1 MGDHQGP
8 RGSAERRV
16 WQLSVLMAAGAV
28 AVTLPRIGLEV
39 PDLTW
44 PSIVCLVLIPGFA
57 LAEIVVIHLP
67 AQRSSHSHTLR
78 ELPAIAGLTFLP
90 TGEYLLAY
98 VLGGGLALMVWS
110 HQRGLKL
117 VFNLSMFGLEA
128 ALGIAVYTWILG
140 VDGDPISPL
149 AWGAALAAVL
159 VTDLISAAAVTAAIS
174 LTEGKLDR
182 EVMREALRS
191 GVPAAAVNTCVAL
204 LFVTLVVARPTA
216 LPLLGAI
223 VVLLVLGYRVYVSLA
238 RGYAQTQQLYEFV
251 EVTSRTTEIEEV
263 IPAILAESARLL
275 KAERAQMAVLA
286 QVDNRDS
293 LRMVTWEDGVRRD
306 ESITTDQELKQMWWS
321 SAFDGTSVLRKSDS
335 GSTSGTDG
343 PRDGIA
349 VAMRDDTSVIGV
361 LHVSDRSFD
370 EETFGPED
378 LRLFE
383 ALAAHATVA
392 LSKARAIERL
402 KNVAEERRHEAMHDS
417 LTGLANRRAFT
428 LEVEEAM
435 ARGRQGAVLLMDLD
449 DFKDVNDTLGH
460 TAGDALLRVTGDRL
474 DLEAPGLVARLGGD
488 EFAVLL
494 LEGGL
499 DAAVEVA
506 QRLRDAVTRPVHL
519 SDVDLIT
526 SASFGVAELSG
537 TASSSDDLLA
547 QADVAMYSAKE
558 ARTGVESYRAADG
571 VAIERRLVLAAD
583 LGNALERGE
592 LEVWFQ
598 PQARLSDGAVS
609 GFEALLRWSHPQFGW
624 VPPPEVVAVAQ
635 RTGLV
640 RPLTD
645 YILDRA
651 LLGRVAWQRAGFDLE
666 VAVNVT
672 PRDIADLS
680 LVARVQQAL
689 SRAGVPASA
698 LVIEVT
704 ESDALGDPERSMIVL
719 NGLAHLGVRLSVDDF
734 GTGYS
739 SLAYLERLPVHE
751 VKIDQSFVF
760 RLERD
765 ASDSTILRATVNLA
779 HDLGLRVV
787 AEGVE
792 SEVSRQLVADLG
804 CDVYQGYGLSR
815 PITDVAV
822 LPWLRVQP
830 APQLSNRSF
839 VELVSVEKDHGTA
852 AV

>member
-1 MGDHQGP
+1 MGDDQDTS
-8 RGSAERRV
+8 RTAERRV
-16 WQLSVLMAAGAV
+16 WQLSALMAFGAAALV
-28 AVTLPRIGLEV
+28 GFHVELTPS
-39 PDLTW
+39 DLAW
-44 PSIVCLVLIPGFA
+44 PSIVCLALIPAFV

-78 ELPAIAGLTFLP
+78 ELPAITGLTFLP
-90 TGEYLLAY
+90 FGEYVLAY
-98 VLGGGLALMVWS
+98 VVGGGLALLLWS

-117 VFNLSMFGLEA
+117 VFNVAMFALEA
-128 ALGIAVYTWILG
+128 ALGVTVYMLVLG
-140 VDGDPISPL
+140 GGDPISPL
-149 AWGAALAAVL
+149 AWAAALAAVL
-159 VTDLISAAAVTAAIS
+159 VTDLISASAVTAAIS
-174 LTEGKLDR
+174 LTEGRLDR
-182 EVMREALRS
+182 EVMGEALRS
-191 GVPAAAVNTCVAL
+191 GVPAAVVNTCVAL
-204 LFVTLVVARPTA
+204 LFVTLVVARPSS

-251 EVTSRTTEIEEV
+251 EVTSRSTEIEDV

-275 KAERAQMAVLA
+275 KADRAQLAVVESA
-286 QVDNRDS
+286 GV
-293 LRMVTWEDGVRRD
+293 LRLVTWEAGQDREEEVPHL
-306 ESITTDQELKQMWWS
+306 QELEDAWWG
-321 SAFDGTSVLRKSDS
+321 SALTGPSVLMPSDS
-335 GSTSGTDG
+335 GADATSASGDA
-343 PRDGIA
+343 RDGIA
-349 VAMRDDTSVIGV
+349 VAMRDDTEIVGV
-361 LHVSDRSFD
+361 LHVSNRSFD
-370 EETFGPED
+370 GETFGPED

-402 KNVAEERRHEAMHDS
+402 KRAAEERQYEAMHDP
-417 LTGLANRRAFT
+417 LTGLPNRRAFT
-428 LEVEEAM
+428 QAVEAAM
-435 ARGRQGAVLLMDLD
+435 ARGREGAVLLLDLD

-460 TAGDALLRVTGDRL
+460 TAGDALLRVTGTRL
-474 DLEAPGLVARLGGD
+474 DQESPGLVARLGGD

-494 LEGGL
+494 VDGGL

-506 QRLRDAVTRPVHL
+506 HRLRAAVTLPVPL

-526 SASFGVAELSG
+526 SASFGVAELAGS
-537 TASSSDDLLA
+537 AQSSDDLLA
-547 QADVAMYSAKE
+547 QADVAMYAAKE

-583 LGNALERGE
+583 LGIALERGE
-592 LEVWFQ
+592 LELWFQ
-598 PQARLSDGAVS
+598 PQARLSDGGVS

-640 RPLTD
+640 RTLTD
-645 YILDRA
+645 YILDQA
-651 LLGRVAWQRAGFDLE
+651 LSSRMRWHDAGFDLE

-672 PRDIADLS
+672 PRDIADLT
-680 LVARVQQAL
+680 LVRRVEQAL
-689 SRAGVPASA
+689 VDTGVPASA

-704 ESDALGDPERSMIVL
+704 ESDALGDPERSMVVL
-719 NGLAHLGVRLSVDDF
+719 NGLASLGIRLSVDDF

-765 ASDSTILRATVNLA
+765 ASDSTIVRATVNLA

-792 SEVSRQLVADLG
+792 SEVSRRLVAELG

-815 PITDVAV
+815 PITTSGV
-822 LPWLRVQP
+822 LPWLQAMAVRRP
-830 APQLSNRSF
+830 TDGPH
-839 VELVSVEKDHGTA
+839 VERFYAEQDRGTA